1 MAETTQKP
9 KTRKPRV
16 PKTQPTPEEVIF
28 SEVPETKE
36 IPEVEELPKKAEVE
50 ELPEIKEEISKIEEI
65 PAEILEKIE
74 AEVPE
79 SPVEIP
85 ENSKEDLTEIPENST
100 EISTESLGNSTESL
114 GDIAAAGKPSAH
126 LYKLRPEV
134 ADKDSKWAVQIKTGD
149 NKFHRI
155 FVGSLVRA
163 RIRAFNYN
171 VKHNLAKAEI
181 KLISK

>member
-36 IPEVEELPKKAEVE
+36 IPEVEE
-50 ELPEIKEEISKIEEI
+50 EISKIQEI
-65 PAEILEKIE
+65 PAEVLEKIE

>member
-36 IPEVEELPKKAEVE
+36 LPEEVKE
-50 ELPEIKEEISKIEEI
+50 IPEIKEIPEKAEVKESSKEEI

-79 SPVEIP
+79 NP
-85 ENSKEDLTEIPENST
+85 ENIAENSIEIPENST
-100 EISTESLGNSTESL
+100 GISTESLGNPTESL

-163 RIRAFNYN
+163 RLRAFNYN

>member
-28 SEVPETKE
+28 SEVPEVKE
-36 IPEVEELPKKAEVE
+36 EVPEVEENPKAEVE
-50 ELPEIKEEISKIEEI
+50 EEISKIEEI
-65 PAEILEKIE
+65 PAEVPENPV
-74 AEVPE
+74 EVPE
-79 SPVEIP
+79 NIA
-85 ENSKEDLTEIPENST
+85 ENST
-100 EISTESLGNSTESL
+100 GISTESLGNPTESL

-163 RIRAFNYN
+163 RLRAFNYN

>member
-28 SEVPETKE
+28 SEVPEIKE
-36 IPEVEELPKKAEVE
+36 VPEVEEVPEEVKETPKAEV
-50 ELPEIKEEISKIEEI
+50 EEI

-79 SPVEIP
+79 NPVEEPAENP
-85 ENSKEDLTEIPENST
+85 ENIAENST
-100 EISTESLGNSTESL
+100 EISTESL